1 MWHGGGEGEGPTDYL
16 VLCLSPKADQV
27 PRLTPFLADP
37 LATIPSDQTVSPGD
51 PAETS
56 KVCNPKPFHDLWL
69 YTARPIAVNVE
80 TMVSSDF
87 IISRLT
93 EYPP

>member
-1 MWHGGGEGEGPTDYL
+1 MGGVRIWHGSDESDGPLDYL

-37 LATIPSDQTVSPGD
+37 LLPIPSEQPISPGD
-51 PAETS
+51 PSETF

-69 YTARPIAVNVE
+69 YTARSIAVNTE
-80 TMVSSDF
+80 TTVNFSLSIYF
-87 IISRLT
+87 
-93 EYPP
+93 